1 MFFTLGYFDYPGL
14 SEVNLQKYKPVSH
27 VLNYPTTLMG
37 ALPNVYS
44 KQTREVNTS

>member
-1 MFFTLGYFDYPGL
+1 MFSILGYFDYPGL
-14 SEVNLQKYKPVSH
+14 SEVNLQKYEPMSD
-27 VLNYPTTLMG
+27 VLDYPTTLMG